1 MEKRI
6 NKAKDNININKI
18 YNIDLIFL
26 IIFKLIYFNN
36 IKL

>member
-26 IIFKLIYFNN
+26 ALNSNKFF
-36 IKL
+36 

>member
-18 YNIDLIFL
+18 YNIYEYIFL
-26 IIFKLIYFNN
+26 SFFEIYKVLI
-36 IKL
+36 

>member
-26 IIFKLIYFNN
+26 TLNSNKFF
-36 IKL
+36 